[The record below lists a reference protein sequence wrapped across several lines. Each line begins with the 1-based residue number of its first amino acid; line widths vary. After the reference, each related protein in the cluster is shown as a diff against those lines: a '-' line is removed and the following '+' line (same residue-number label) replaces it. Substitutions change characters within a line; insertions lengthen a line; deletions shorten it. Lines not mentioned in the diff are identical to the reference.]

1 MKGLI
6 VISFLLINLNCISQV
21 NDSIVIKLTNN
32 DIEQIKKSKDT
43 IKKQCI
49 NIDTIITKLKNFN
62 ASQQELIYRL
72 RERKAQQIAEAK

>member
-6 VISFLLINLNCISQV
+6 VISFLLISLNCISQV
-21 NDSIVIKLTNN
+21 NDSIVTKLTNA

-49 NIDTIITKLKNFN
+49 NIDTIITKLKDFN

>member
-6 VISFLLINLNCISQV
+6 VISFLLISLNCDAQV
-21 NDSIVIKLTNN
+21 NDSIVIRLTNN

-49 NIDTIITKLKNFN
+49 NIDTIITKLKDFN

-72 RERKAQQIAEAK
+72 RERKAQQIAEVK